1 MKTTGNG
8 IFWVKILVSYE
19 LMEQSISFFDGEN
32 NMLESTF
39 LHEFRLAGGARI
51 TENLIL
57 FHKPLQVYNLASDET
72 TYFDSVNDMFA
83 FVAGSRTVR
92 DIISEAKPDDIF
104 RLVLN
109 GGRGSGSDNWTGKFS
124 HASGGNGKD
133 NTRSDFPA
141 RVNGIVKIKNAGE
154 ALRMFRQ
161 LHVTDDYESAITVDE
176 NGYVTQYVHGNA
188 TSVGIWGRK
197 GEMVYHNH
205 PSFNGAKGGNFSD
218 GDLLSTATSA
228 ERGIVASAKEGDYR
242 FEKGTHF
249 DTAGF
254 VKAVRNATLK
264 GKDYSDAAD
273 KWLRRNQRKYG
284 YRYSFTKA

>member
-1 MKTTGNG
+1 M
-8 IFWVKILVSYE
+8 SSDY
-19 LMEQSISFFDGEN
+19 Q
-32 NMLESTF
+32 
-39 LHEFRLAGGARI
+39 GGARL
-51 TENLIL
+51 TESLIL
-57 FHKPLQVYNLASDET
+57 FRKPLQAYNLASDET

-109 GGRGSGSDNWTGKFS
+109 GGRGSGADSGREFKFDHAKGGK
-124 HASGGNGKD
+124 GGEIAYK
-133 NTRSDFPA
+133 SDFPA
-141 RVNGIVKIKNAGE
+141 RANTAIKSKNVDE
-154 ALRMFRQ
+154 ALKVFRQ
-161 LHVTDDYESAITVDE
+161 MHANDDYESAFAVDA
-176 NGYVTQYVHGNA
+176 NGYVTHYTHGGK
-188 TSVGIWGRK
+188 TSVMIPSNPGDMI
-197 GEMVYHNH
+197 YHNH
-205 PSFNGAKGGNFSD
+205 PSGGNFSD
-218 GDLLSTATSA
+218 TDLINTATSK
-228 ERGIVASAKEGDYR
+228 ERGIIASGRYGDYK

-249 DTAGF
+249 NAAGF